1 MTDNSQTPVHHLLGT
16 ASDVHCGDNRLGC
29 GNGCEESM
37 IFWSVAVSG
46 IVCEENARADHSC
59 QLRTTWSRQ
68 LGSCDVREGGK
79 VNGDKMGNARVR

>member
-1 MTDNSQTPVHHLLGT
+1 
-16 ASDVHCGDNRLGC
+16 
-29 GNGCEESM
+29 M
-37 IFWSVAVSG
+37 IVWSVAVSG

-59 QLRTTWSRQ
+59 QLRTTLSRQ